1 MIMTTKIF
9 FTFLFPSQY
18 RGNAG
23 SHDLPFSVETLTSLT
38 KMSRE
43 GGYLNS
49 FFLFIILY
57 CILNIIYCYL
67 KYRYQDEVTKI

>member
-1 MIMTTKIF
+1 MF
-9 FTFLFPSQY
+9 SFQY

-23 SHDLPFSVETLTSLT
+23 SHDLPFSVETLTALT

-49 FFLFIILY
+49 LFSSFIILY
-57 CILNIIYCYL
+57 F
-67 KYRYQDEVTKI
+67 KYNLFLFEVSRYQDEVTKI